1 MKIANQ
7 PKLMFHGVDFVN
19 IKFDTFN
26 QYDNKS
32 GIDLNIEPKV
42 FYPKDNDLIFKII
55 MDITLHSEKFFDL
68 NIVAVGTFELD
79 KEFDEID
86 LKKVF
91 VNTNAPAIMFPYVR
105 AFITTLTS
113 NLGNVTGALTVPTQF
128 FQGDLP
134 EILTEEEE
142 TA

>member
-1 MKIANQ
+1 MEIINQ
-7 PKLMFHGVDFVN
+7 PKLLFHGVDFVN
-19 IKFDTFN
+19 IKFDTLN

-55 MDITLHSEKFFDL
+55 MDITLHSDDFFDL

-79 KEFDEID
+79 KEFDETD

-128 FQGDLP
+128 FQGDLH
-134 EILTEEEE
+134 EILTDKEEI
-142 TA
+142 A